1 MNLAKL
7 AAMLH
12 VSPSSVSIVRQGKPG
27 VSPATRRRI
36 QTAMEEHGYS
46 YVPYVSAFPS
56 ETQSDSPSR
65 CIRLLKFYRSG
76 LLANKNEGFV
86 DAIVDSI
93 DAIAR
98 ARDYMLIFNSVS
110 HADYAHFIHECSTTN
125 CLGLLVI
132 GTEMEPADFEMLRG
146 LKMPVVILDC
156 DHPALPFSSVTMNNR
171 DLAYSAVHELTHLG
185 EVGYLCSNIRTGN
198 FVARGNG
205 YGEAVRDFQLPD
217 HPDLIFAVTPSLY
230 QSEEDMRELICQGRR
245 IPKALFADNDVIA
258 IGAMRA
264 LHACGLQIPQDVSII
279 GVDNTMLAQIASPS
293 LSSIHIGCSMMGQQA
308 INLLLEQIDKP
319 TDMPRQIHIGS
330 QLIMRDSIQRRS
342 EARACNE

>member
-1 MNLAKL
+1 MNLAEL

-36 QTAMEEHGYS
+36 QAAMDEHGYT
-46 YVPYVSAFPS
+46 YVPYVSSFPS
-56 ETQSDSPSR
+56 EMQTDTPSR

-110 HADYAHFIHECSTTN
+110 HADYDQFIKECSENN
-125 CLGLLVI
+125 CLGLLII
-132 GTEMEPADFEMLRG
+132 GTEMQGSDFEKLRS

-171 DLAYSAVHELTHLG
+171 DLAYDAVRELKHLG

-205 YGEAVRDFQLPD
+205 YWEAVRDFQLPD
-217 HPDLIFAVTPSLY
+217 EKELVFPLMPSLH
-230 QSEEDMRELICQGRR
+230 QAEVDMGRLIHQRRR
-245 IPKALFADNDVIA
+245 IPKAFFADNDVIA

-264 LHACGLQIPQDVSII
+264 LQLHGYQVPRDVSMI
-279 GVDNTMLAQIASPS
+279 GVDNTMLAQVSSPS
-293 LSSIHIGCSMMGQQA
+293 LSSIQIGCSTMGQQA
-308 INLLLEQIDKP
+308 ISLLLEQIDKP
-319 TDMPRQIHIGS
+319 TDVPLHVHIGS
-330 QLIMRDSIQRRS
+330 RLVLRESSVDQCRKS
-342 EARACNE
+342 ET

>member
-1 MNLAKL
+1 MNLAEL

-36 QTAMEEHGYS
+36 QAAMDEHGYS

-56 ETQSDSPSR
+56 EPQADAPSR

-110 HADYAHFIHECSTTN
+110 HTDYDQFIKECRENN
-125 CLGLLVI
+125 CLGLLII
-132 GTEMEPADFEMLRG
+132 GTEMERADLEKLRA
-146 LKMPVVILDC
+146 LKTPVVILDC
-156 DHPALPFSSVTMNNR
+156 DHPALPFSSITMNNR
-171 DLAYSAVHELTHLG
+171 DLAYDAVCELKHLG

-205 YGEAVRDFQLPD
+205 YWEAVRDFNLPD
-217 HPDLIFAVTPSLY
+217 QEELIFPLMPSLH
-230 QSEEDMRELICQGRR
+230 QAEEDMGRLIFQGRR
-245 IPKALFADNDVIA
+245 IPKAFFADNDVIA

-264 LHACGLQIPQDVSII
+264 LRLHGYRIPHDVSII
-279 GVDNTMLAQIASPS
+279 GVDNTMLAQVSSPS
-293 LSSIHIGCSMMGQQA
+293 LSSIQIGCSTMGQQA

-319 TDMPRQIHIGS
+319 TDIPLHVHIS
-330 QLIMRDSIQRRS
+330 SRLILRESTAEHQGQ
-342 EARACNE
+342 EVL

>member
-1 MNLAKL
+1 MNLAEL

-36 QTAMEEHGYS
+36 QAAMDEYGFS
-46 YVPYVSAFPS
+46 YVPYISSFPS
-56 ETQSDSPSR
+56 ETEKDTPSR

-76 LLANKNEGFV
+76 LLTNKNEGFV
-86 DAIVDSI
+86 DAIIDSI

-98 ARDYMLIFNSVS
+98 ARDYMFIFNSVS
-110 HADYAHFIHECSTTN
+110 HADYDQFIDECGENSG
-125 CLGLLVI
+125 LGLLII
-132 GTEMEPADFEMLRG
+132 GTEMENADFDKLRS
-146 LKMPVVILDC
+146 LKIPVVILDC

-171 DLAYSAVHELTHLG
+171 DLAYDAVRELKHLG

-205 YGEAVRDFQLPD
+205 YWEALRDFHLPD
-217 HPDLIFAVTPSLY
+217 DKELVFSLTPSLH
-230 QSEEDMRELICQGRR
+230 QAEADMGQLILQHRR
-245 IPKALFADNDVIA
+245 IPKAFFADNDVIA

-264 LHACGLQIPQDVSII
+264 LQQYGYQIPSDVSII
-279 GVDNTMLAQIASPS
+279 GVDNTMLAQISSPS
-293 LSSIHIGCSMMGQQA
+293 LSSIQIGCATMGQQA

-319 TDMPRQIHIGS
+319 TDVPLHVHIGS
-330 QLIMRDSIQRRS
+330 RLVL
-342 EARACNE
+342 RASSVSQCLKRETI

>member
-1 MNLAKL
+1 MNLAEL

-36 QTAMEEHGYS
+36 QAAMDEHGYS
-46 YVPYVSAFPS
+46 YVPYVSTFPS
-56 ETQSDSPSR
+56 ELHGDMPSR
-65 CIRLLKFYRSG
+65 CIRLLKFYHSG

-110 HADYAHFIHECSTTN
+110 EADYDQFIKECSINN

-132 GTEMEPADFEMLRG
+132 GTEMEQADFDKLRS
-146 LKMPVVILDC
+146 LNMPVVILDC
-156 DHPALPFSSVTMNNR
+156 DHPAIPFSSVTMNNR
-171 DLAYSAVHELTHLG
+171 ALAYEAVRELIHLG

-205 YGEAVRDFQLPD
+205 YWEAVRDFQLPD
-217 HPDLIFAVTPSLY
+217 SKELIFPLTPSLY
-230 QSEEDMRELICQGRR
+230 QAEEDMAGLIFQGRR
-245 IPKALFADNDVIA
+245 IPKAFFADNDVIA

-264 LHACGLQIPQDVSII
+264 LQRKGYQIPRDISII
-279 GVDNTMLAQIASPS
+279 GVDNTMLAQISSPA
-293 LSSIHIGCSMMGQQA
+293 LSSIHIGCSLMGQQA
-308 INLLLEQIDKP
+308 INLLLGQIDKP
-319 TDMPRQIHIGS
+319 TDSPIHVHIGS
-330 QLIMRDSIQRRS
+330 KLIKRESTRF
-342 EARACNE
+342 E